1 MDCDS
6 QRGLPALP
14 PRDPQGQSPCG
25 SLRVSMD
32 SHHLRVPGG
41 PPDVLEGC
49 QPPEP
54 APPRVQLLGLWL
66 QRLLQNLPSEAT
78 AGTGCG
84 ETELFTRP
92 PRSNFCPPGRE
103 GPLPLPRAPTHRGQ
117 AASRALS
124 CWTCSA
130 LNPQVHVRRYTQRTL
145 HSAPGEAGVSVSSGN
160 TRF

>member
-1 MDCDS
+1 
-6 QRGLPALP
+6 
-14 PRDPQGQSPCG
+14 
-25 SLRVSMD
+25 MD

-41 PPDVLEGC
+41 LPDVLEGC

-66 QRLLQNLPSEAT
+66 QRLLQNLPSETT

-84 ETELFTRP
+84 ETELFARP
-92 PRSNFCPPGRE
+92 PWSNFCPPGRE

-117 AASRALS
+117 AASRAPS

-130 LNPQVHVRRYTQRTL
+130 LKPQVRGRRYTPRTL
-145 HSAPGEAGVSVSSGN
+145 HQRLVKQGVSVSGGN
-160 TRF
+160 ARF